1 MNHQVY
7 VGVHVRDSPHDS
19 PPAKWPLPIQNHS
32 KWLAGTWERTTPAR
46 NDQINVQDRK
56 NWKKWQ
62 NGMAKVEGSNFGR
75 VSHRFIMFQ
84 HVTTSLSDTTWEPGK
99 MVMSCAHPR
108 RAPHPAKGLRSPCL
122 SRARSCSVQRGAPT
136 LVEITQLSDASWTLF
151 GCFWWIYHHL
161 STLKVDR
168 SQPP

>member
-99 MVMSCAHPR
+99 NGDELCPSP
-108 RAPHPAKGLRSPCL
+108 KSTSPCERASQSMPLQSPVMLGPKGSPYVGWNNTAKWCELNFVWMFLVDL
-122 SRARSCSVQRGAPT
+122 SSS
-136 LVEITQLSDASWTLF
+136 
-151 GCFWWIYHHL
+151 IY
-161 STLKVDR
+161 T
-168 SQPP
+168 